1 MAPNLKGVPGEK
13 EVATGRERAPDS
25 GAARDGGVGVLRHLS
40 SRLLSIGGSKSGRT
54 AINAGA
60 WSALGY
66 GATTVLRFISRL
78 VLAKFLSDASPM
90 GDVAIIVV
98 ILAGLEMISDLG
110 IGFGI
115 VQHRKGSDRTFLGT
129 AFSVQALRGVGIWLI
144 ASVLAQPIAWLY
156 HDRELM
162 GLLLF
167 GALSTLFKA
176 FSNPG
181 LWLFTRGMDL
191 RRPTFLTIG
200 SEVFG
205 FVVTVVWVIMA
216 PSAWS
221 IVGGTVAAAAAYAAG
236 SHVAA
241 PRMRFAWNPQM
252 AREIIQFGGWM
263 LISSGTYFLSSRG
276 EALMLRGS
284 VPDAEFGCFAFATML
299 VTTPVAGV
307 TQLASQVF
315 FPMLSA
321 SMREDR
327 GRAEREFKIGK
338 WAFTGMALCFVW
350 GGIFLG
356 PLIVKFMNLPQAFD
370 GLSWMVPLLAVRAS
384 LDIFVAPTG
393 SVLFASGAS
402 RYSAW
407 ANVIRLIVLI
417 GGLLLTVP
425 HWGLHGA
432 MWVLIGAPA
441 ISYVALL
448 PGVQRQMPNA
458 LRVDL
463 TNLMVF
469 WLGTAAALSIHFTI

>member
-1 MAPNLKGVPGEK
+1 MAPNLNGGPGEGEASPGRK
-13 EVATGRERAPDS
+13 AAHDGVAS
-25 GAARDGGVGVLRHLS
+25 AAGVGGLSRLR
-40 SRLLSIGGSKSGRT
+40 SRLLSLGGSKSGRT
-54 AINAGA
+54 ALNASA
-60 WSALGY
+60 WSAVGY

-115 VQHRKGSDRTFLGT
+115 VQHREGNNRTFLGT
-129 AFSVQALRGVGIWLI
+129 AFSVQALRGVGIWLL
-144 ASVLAQPIAWLY
+144 ASALAPLIAWLY

-167 GALSTLFKA
+167 GAGSTLFRA

-205 FVVTVVWVIMA
+205 FVVTLIWVIVA

-221 IVGGTVAAAAAYAAG
+221 IVGGTVAAAAAYTAG
-236 SHVAA
+236 SHLMAA
-241 PRMRFAWNPQM
+241 RIRFAWNPDM

-284 VPDAEFGCFAFATML
+284 IPDAEFGCFAFATML
-299 VTTPVAGV
+299 VTTPVVGV

-327 GRAEREFKIGK
+327 GRAERQFKLGK
-338 WAFTGMALCFVW
+338 WVFTGIALCFVW

-356 PLIVKFMNLPQAFD
+356 PLIVRLMNLPQAFE

-407 ANVIRLIVLI
+407 ANVIRLVVLI
-417 GGLLLTVP
+417 GGLFLTVP
-425 HWGLHGA
+425 HWGLRGA

-448 PGVQRQMPNA
+448 PGVHRQMPGA
-458 LRVDL
+458 LKIDL
-463 TNLMVF
+463 ANLTVF
-469 WLGTAAALSIHFTI
+469 WLGTALALAIHFTL